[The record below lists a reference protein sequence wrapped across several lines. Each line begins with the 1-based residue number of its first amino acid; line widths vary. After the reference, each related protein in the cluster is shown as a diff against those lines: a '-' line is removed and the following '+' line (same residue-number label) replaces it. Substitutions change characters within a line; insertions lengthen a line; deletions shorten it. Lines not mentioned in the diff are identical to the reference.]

1 MLLKF
6 LGGIFDIKDIVSFKA
21 AAAAAKLFILNSNY
35 DAQPQ
40 AEQRNFPWP
49 LSNLWELESLAI

>member
-6 LGGIFDIKDIVSFKA
+6 LGGIFGIKDIVSFKA
-21 AAAAAKLFILNSNY
+21 AAAAAKLFILNSKY

-40 AEQRNFPWP
+40 AEQRNFP
-49 LSNLWELESLAI
+49 

>member
-6 LGGIFDIKDIVSFKA
+6 LGGIFGIKDIVSFKA
-21 AAAAAKLFILNSNY
+21 AAAAGAAAKLFILNSKY

-40 AEQRNFPWP
+40 AEQRNFP
-49 LSNLWELESLAI
+49 

>member
-6 LGGIFDIKDIVSFKA
+6 LGGIFGIKDIVSFKA
-21 AAAAAKLFILNSNY
+21 AAAAAAKLFILNSKY

-40 AEQRNFPWP
+40 AEQRNFP
-49 LSNLWELESLAI
+49 